1 MTALLIS
8 IPFGIYTM
16 VALRAVTDFI
26 CTFINA
32 YPNKKLLNYSF
43 FEQWKDVL
51 PSLLLSAVMCL
62 FSYGVQYVIEGTL
75 LTLVVQILVGVV
87 VYAGLSWLFRLEAFL
102 YLCRISGI
110 IKE

>member
-1 MTALLIS
+1 MGKSEVFLKLEIIKKAIGMAALLIS

-43 FEQWKDVL
+43 FL
-51 PSLLLSAVMCL
+51 NSGRMCFLLFFC
-62 FSYGVQYVIEGTL
+62 Q
-75 LTLVVQILVGVV
+75 
-87 VYAGLSWLFRLEAFL
+87 R
-102 YLCRISGI
+102 
-110 IKE
+110 